1 MALFYQRGTIHDM
14 TDVQSGKTASGGE
27 WQRMNLILETPGYQG
42 ATYKVVFQV
51 FGDHVKETL
60 LFNRG
65 DKVEVGF
72 SVYAREWNGKWY
84 NNLDLV
90 SIKPITA
97 DAGQDTTKAA
107 PQAEVEVADNDNDLP
122 F

>member
-1 MALFYQRGTIHDM
+1 MALFYHRGTICDM
-14 TDVQSGKTASGGE
+14 TDVQSGKSASGRE
-27 WQRMNLILETPGYQG
+27 WQRMNLILDTPGYQG

-51 FGDHVKETL
+51 NGDHVKDTL

-90 SIKPITA
+90 SIKNLNAVAETS
-97 DAGQDTTKAA
+97 KASA
-107 PQAEVEVADNDNDLP
+107 PQVEVTEPAGGDDIP